1 MQELQYFY
9 HIYVQCRGQIK
20 IKQLFSCQRFS
31 AFLFSSNARLLII
44 SATYPLDPP
53 AISVRSSVL
62 SADETTGLAVFLQSA
77 AQALIGQPMVQE
89 LMQKGLE
96 WCVDNGISG
105 DKDKSEQSDRKK
117 GILKILYFNQLTSF
131 LCYTL

>member
-1 MQELQYFY
+1 M
-9 HIYVQCRGQIK
+9 
-20 IKQLFSCQRFS
+20 
-31 AFLFSSNARLLII
+31 LII

-105 DKDKSEQSDRKK
+105 DKEKSEQNDRKK
-117 GILKILYFNQLTSF
+117 GILKILYFIPPFHQGLFWSR
-131 LCYTL
+131 